1 MSHPTKER
9 RQYKRYKLDSS
20 LSIASLGTFQVT
32 DISRGG
38 FCFKCPRNTLIA
50 DVWKTDILT
59 SAVFLDGFP
68 AHRVWISVAGNNTYE
83 YLPTIV
89 GVKFGKLTPKQE
101 SLLLRLLDNLESIS
115 NNPIS

>member
-1 MSHPTKER
+1 MQPIAEDR
-9 RQYKRYKLDSS
+9 RQHKRYKLDNS

-38 FCFKCPRNTLIA
+38 FCFKCPPSTQIS
-50 DVWKTDILT
+50 DVWDTDILT

-68 AHRVWISVAGNNTYE
+68 AIRVWVSLAENGNHE

-89 GVKFGKLTPKQE
+89 GVKFGELTPKQE
-101 SLLLRLLDNLESIS
+101 SVLLELLDNLESNSGI
-115 NNPIS
+115 PH

>member
-1 MSHPTKER
+1 MPIPVEDR
-9 RQYKRYKLDSS
+9 RQHKRYKLENS

-38 FCFKCPRNTLIA
+38 FCFKCPPHTLIS
-50 DVWKTDILT
+50 DGWETDILL
-59 SAVFLDGFP
+59 SAVFLDGFRVN
-68 AHRVWISVAGNNTYE
+68 RVWISEAKNTTHE

-101 SLLLRLLDNLESIS
+101 SLLLELLNNLES
-115 NNPIS
+115 NRGAPL